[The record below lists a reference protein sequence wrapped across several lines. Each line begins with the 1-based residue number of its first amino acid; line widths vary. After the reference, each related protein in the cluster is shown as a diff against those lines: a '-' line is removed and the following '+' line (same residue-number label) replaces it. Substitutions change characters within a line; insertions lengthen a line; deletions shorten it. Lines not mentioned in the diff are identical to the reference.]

1 MHAKPAA
8 AGKFVLHDRSGGAQ
22 PFSASAPGAR
32 PNWLDIVARVAQGP
46 ITMPSYFDLGLIVV
60 VLISALL
67 AMLRGFTR
75 EVLAIASW
83 GAAAVAAIYLYPLL
97 VPYLKPYV
105 SKDQVQVAIAAAI
118 VFFVTLVVVSLVTIR
133 LSDAILDSKVGALD
147 RSLGFVFGA
156 VRGLLLCVVAFIF
169 FNWLVPE
176 QKQPEWVRTA
186 RMKPMLQTSGDQLMG
201 MLPDDPDGILNR
213 LKAARNGAATDDA
226 ADPGKATVAPPS
238 PATRTGNRT

>member
-1 MHAKPAA
+1 
-8 AGKFVLHDRSGGAQ
+8 
-22 PFSASAPGAR
+22 
-32 PNWLDIVARVAQGP
+32 
-46 ITMPSYFDLGLIVV
+46 MPSYFDLGLIVV

-83 GAAAVAAIYLYPLL
+83 GAAAVAAIYFYPLL
-97 VPYLKPYV
+97 VPYIRPYV
-105 SKDQVQVAIAAAI
+105 SKDQIQVAIAAAI
-118 VFFVTLVVVSLVTIR
+118 VFFVTLIVVSLVTIR

-169 FNWLVPE
+169 FNWLVPD
-176 QKQPEWVRTA
+176 QKQPEWVRNA
-186 RMKPMLQTSGDQLMG
+186 RMKPLLQTSGDQLMG

-213 LKAARNGAATDDA
+213 LKAARNGAATDDTT
-226 ADPGKATVAPPS
+226 DPVAKPAPTPATPTPVPA